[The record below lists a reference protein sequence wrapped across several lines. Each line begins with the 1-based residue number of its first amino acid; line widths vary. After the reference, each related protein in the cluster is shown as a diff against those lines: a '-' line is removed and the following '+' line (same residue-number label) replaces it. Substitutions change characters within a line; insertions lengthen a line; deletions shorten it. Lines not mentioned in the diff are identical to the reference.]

1 MKISRIIIKK
11 FRSIDAADIW
21 VSSINAIVGQNNSGK
36 SCLLRALNA
45 FFNYEKEELAFGS
58 GAHSFAPRTISKIEI
73 HFDEI
78 DSTKVANKYIY
89 SNKIFCELSVTLSG
103 KGCTPVFKYKQGKDW
118 VSDSGVIQ
126 EIKKHIEFILI
137 PPNRDASALD
147 RMENNV
153 LQMLVEEKMKE
164 ATETRDNYTVKFKKA
179 IEHLESGALKKIASE
194 AKSEFP
200 VNKSLN
206 LSIKYKKEISYKS
219 FLPDVGITIDESG
232 LSHAL
237 SECGS
242 GIQSL
247 TIISLYNLLGK
258 ERDENIIIGLEEPET
273 NLHPQAQ
280 KELISY
286 FKDLVNAQSILQLF
300 FTTHSSNM
308 VDQVDHTDI
317 ILFKKVV
324 DQARG
329 FKSVVKRLPKDFF
342 DKHNLD
348 DFKYYQFYRY
358 RNSDFFFSSHVVVTE
373 SKNEV
378 EIIKRIGETSD
389 FDYETNGLSY
399 LNLDGVDKAKYTIHL
414 FKELDIPFFLIVD
427 KDFFFP
433 YLNGDYDNSLGAS
446 GFPVYKEEFKDEEL
460 IKHLISDARAR
471 QAMLQHVNTNHTE
484 MLNVLEPFGVVSM
497 RYSLDLDLVAIE
509 RAQEKYY
516 HLLNILNAERS
527 PMALTTKRKAI
538 KKIARIIEVFE
549 DLEPRNWPYSFSR
562 IKKIMGNISKNLK
575 SNR

>member
-11 FRSIDAADIW
+11 FRSIDTADIW
-21 VSSINAIVGQNNSGK
+21 VSSVNAIVGQNNAGK

-45 FFNYEKEELAFGS
+45 FFNYDKEELAFISGS
-58 GAHSFAPRTISKIEI
+58 HSFAPRTISKIEI

-78 DSTKVANKYIY
+78 DLSKVASRFIYNK
-89 SNKIFCELSVTLSG
+89 KMLCELNVTLNA
-103 KGCTPVFKYKQGKDW
+103 KGCTPLFKYKQGRDW
-118 VSDSGVIQ
+118 ITDSSVIQ

-164 ATETRDNYTVKFKKA
+164 ATETRDNYTTKFKKA
-179 IEHLESGALKKIASE
+179 IEYLETGALKKIAVE

-200 VNKSLN
+200 VNKGLN

-258 ERDENIIIGLEEPET
+258 AREENIIIGLEEPET

-286 FKDLVNAQSILQLF
+286 FKELVNAQNILQLF
-300 FTTHSSNM
+300 FTTHSPNM

-317 ILFKKVV
+317 IIFKKIV
-324 DQARG
+324 DQSRG
-329 FKSVVKRLPKDFF
+329 FRSIVKRLPKDFF
-342 DKHNLD
+342 EKHSLD

-358 RNSDFFFSSHVVVTE
+358 RNSDFFFSSHVVITE

-389 FDYETNGLSY
+389 FDYEINGLSY

-433 YLNGDYDNSLGAS
+433 YLNGEYDNSLGAS
-446 GFPVYKEEFKDEEL
+446 GFPIYKEEFKDEDL
-460 IKHLISDARAR
+460 VKHLVGDARTR
-471 QAMLQHVNTNHTE
+471 QSVLQHVNTNHTE
-484 MLNVLEPFGVVSM
+484 MLNILEPYGVVSM

-516 HLLNILNAERS
+516 HLLNILNADRA
-527 PMALTTKRKAI
+527 PIALTTKRKAI

-549 DLEPRNWPYSFSR
+549 DLEPKNWPYSFSR
-562 IKKIMGNISKNLK
+562 IRKIMGVISKNLK
-575 SNR
+575 ATR

>member
-1 MKISRIIIKK
+1 MKLSRIIIKK
-11 FRSIDAADIW
+11 FRSIDSADIW
-21 VSSINAIVGQNNSGK
+21 VSSVNAIVGQNNAGK

-45 FFNYEKEELAFGS
+45 FFNYDKEELAFISGS
-58 GAHSFAPRTISKIEI
+58 HSFAPRTISKIEI
-73 HFDEI
+73 HFDEV
-78 DSTKVANKYIY
+78 DSSKIASKFIY
-89 SNKIFCELSVTLSG
+89 NQKILCELSVTLNAR
-103 KGCTPVFKYKQGKDW
+103 GCTQLYKYKQGRDW
-118 VSDSGVIQ
+118 ILDNGVIQ

-164 ATETRDNYTVKFKKA
+164 ATEIRDNYTTKFKKA
-179 IEHLESGALKKIASE
+179 IEYLEAGALKKIAIE

-200 VNKSLN
+200 VNKSLSLN
-206 LSIKYKKEISYKS
+206 IKYRKEITYKS

-258 ERDENIIIGLEEPET
+258 AREENIIIGLEEPET

-286 FKDLVNAQSILQLF
+286 FKELVAAQNILQLF
-300 FTTHSSNM
+300 FTTHSPNM
-308 VDQVDHTDI
+308 VDQVDHTDVI
-317 ILFKKVV
+317 IFKKIV
-324 DQARG
+324 DQSRG
-329 FKSVVKRLPKDFF
+329 FRSIVKRLPRDFF

-358 RNSDFFFSSHVVVTE
+358 RNSDFFFSSHVVITE

-399 LNLDGVDKAKYTIHL
+399 LNLDGVDKAKYTVHL
-414 FKELDIPFFLIVD
+414 FKELGIPFFLIVD

-433 YLNGDYDNSLGAS
+433 YLNGEYENSLGAS
-446 GFPVYKEEFKDEEL
+446 GFPIYKEEFKDEDL
-460 IKHLISDARAR
+460 VKHLVGEARAR
-471 QAMLQHVNTNHTE
+471 QSMLQHVNTNHTE
-484 MLNVLEPFGVVSM
+484 MLNILEPYGVVSM

-509 RAQEKYY
+509 RAQDKYY
-516 HLLNILNAERS
+516 HLLNILNADRT

-562 IKKIMGNISKNLK
+562 IKKIMGVISRNLK
-575 SNR
+575 TTR